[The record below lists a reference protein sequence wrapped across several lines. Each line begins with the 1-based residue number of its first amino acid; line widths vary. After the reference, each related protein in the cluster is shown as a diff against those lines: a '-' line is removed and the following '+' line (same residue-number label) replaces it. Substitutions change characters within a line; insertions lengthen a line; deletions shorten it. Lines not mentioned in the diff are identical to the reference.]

1 MKPGVTYGEVYEAS
15 QQAIRDAGY
24 PEFVEQAQSFRWT
37 SIGHNIGLD
46 LHEMPG
52 IAKDNA
58 AVLQPNQ
65 VICVE
70 PFFFH
75 DGGFPGLERP
85 EQVRMRGPGARHGD
99 GPRGALFGR
108 SGEPGYLGGV
118 RQLREPTLAFSKGSN
133 R

>member
-1 MKPGVTYGEVYEAS
+1 MVRPGVTYGEVYEAS

-24 PEFVEQAQSFRWT
+24 PEFVERAQSFRWT

-65 VICVE
+65 VICIE
-70 PFFFH
+70 PFFLPRRW
-75 DGGFPGLERP
+75 FPGLGPCRTSTAARTRYSS
-85 EQVRMRGPGARHGD
+85 QRRGTRCC
-99 GPRGALFGR
+99 RR
-108 SGEPGYLGGV
+108 T
-118 RQLREPTLAFSKGSN
+118 TL
-133 R
+133 

>member
-37 SIGHNIGLD
+37 STGHNIGLD

-52 IAKDNA
+52 IAKDNT

-75 DGGFPGLERP
+75 DGGFPIWNVPNKYGCED
-85 EQVRMRGPGARHGD
+85 QVLVTETGHEVLSSDDLVSRD
-99 GPRGALFGR
+99 IW
-108 SGEPGYLGGV
+108 V
-118 RQLREPTLAFSKGSN
+118 V
-133 R
+133 